1 MGRLWYARSAG
12 GSGGRG
18 KLRLNRAKDILSSKT
33 PEPQVGVAR
42 VSPLSCGPVQGNW
55 NATVMK
61 QADEEVP
68 LLGNSTVLFGTF
80 GCLENVYSGRHAH
93 AQGQGQGAGAQS
105 ILLPSTIDNRFN
117 ARSLAGNPDS
127 PQVVVFLA
135 TIVDV
140 TVVRRHRAPEGVG
153 LPGPLRERGHA
164 QLYRMKHRLELSSG
178 NQRHRCRSS

>member
-1 MGRLWYARSAG
+1 MGRLGYARSAG

-55 NATVMK
+55 S
-61 QADEEVP
+61 EI
-68 LLGNSTVLFGTF
+68 LLCSLVTF

-117 ARSLAGNPDS
+117 ASITTTLPQFGQFLTGNRFAEGKATKLSSAWAGCYEGYSRSLSCDPS
-127 PQVVVFLA
+127 L
-135 TIVDV
+135 
-140 TVVRRHRAPEGVG
+140 
-153 LPGPLRERGHA
+153 
-164 QLYRMKHRLELSSG
+164 
-178 NQRHRCRSS
+178 

>member
-1 MGRLWYARSAG
+1 MISRAASSTSLLVVNLPKLKRIEELASALLRPIARRTWDVGRLGYARSAG

-42 VSPLSCGPVQGNW
+42 VSPLFCGPVQGNW

-127 PQVVVFLA
+127 PQAVVFL
-135 TIVDV
+135 TSIVDV
-140 TVVRRHRAPEGVG
+140 TVG
-153 LPGPLRERGHA
+153 
-164 QLYRMKHRLELSSG
+164 S
-178 NQRHRCRSS
+178 

>member
-1 MGRLWYARSAG
+1 MGRLGYARSAG

-93 AQGQGQGAGAQS
+93 AQGQGQGTGAQS

-117 ARSLAGNPDS
+117 ASITTSVQGGMWGDARMAARRLAWERLARSLLS
-127 PQVVVFLA
+127 CVSSS
-135 TIVDV
+135 
-140 TVVRRHRAPEGVG
+140 HRSNSVG
-153 LPGPLRERGHA
+153 PNRSRGSIS
-164 QLYRMKHRLELSSG
+164 RTTR
-178 NQRHRCRSS
+178 